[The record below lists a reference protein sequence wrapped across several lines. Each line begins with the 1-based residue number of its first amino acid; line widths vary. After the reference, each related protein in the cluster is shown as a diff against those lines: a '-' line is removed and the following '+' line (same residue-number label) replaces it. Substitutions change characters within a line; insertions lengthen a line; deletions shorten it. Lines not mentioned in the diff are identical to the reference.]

1 MFSAVCGGGFDDGDI
16 NGVGDD
22 DGDDKTITDL
32 SLDLDGEHMMWR
44 RYDIQQKKL
53 IREKIKKE

>member
-1 MFSAVCGGGFDDGDI
+1 MCGGGFDDGDI
-16 NGVGDD
+16 NDVGDD
-22 DGDDKTITDL
+22 DSNDKTITDL
-32 SLDLDGEHMMWR
+32 SLDLDGEHMVWR